1 MMSKA
6 ANVPPSPSLIV
17 AWLRLLVLLPLF
29 LLRDSSARTTWP
41 SPLELENTIARIAH
55 PAAFIPDDVD
65 GLVSVSFFDP
75 ATVSAATKRGWQ
87 WTPDSRAIS
96 AVPAVPA
103 ASSNSA
109 TLTALTALTAIHPAN
124 PPPHPALTP
133 VRPARTLAALQHAPV
148 LPASPATGVQHT
160 QHTQHAQLAAHWRHS
175 PQLRDR
181 FLASLWGNPAP
192 TMPHDPAAS
201 TAPTFRRSSL
211 GDPTAH
217 AALDARLS
225 FNPLTVVSSQLR
237 GFANAPAL
245 TTEFAPDPTTR
256 REYNFVGCRLPGR
269 AAELRFGLM
278 DLTEKQFRL
287 NPGNVC
293 SEESRERT
301 AMVSARF
308 KF

>member
-6 ANVPPSPSLIV
+6 ANVPPTPSLIV

-55 PAAFIPDDVD
+55 PAALIPADADD
-65 GLVSVSFFDP
+65 LVSLSFFDS
-75 ATVSAATKRGWQ
+75 ATIGAATKRRWE
-87 WTPDSRAIS
+87 WTPDSRASLSS
-96 AVPAVPA
+96 AEAARSNPVAPPASP
-103 ASSNSA
+103 
-109 TLTALTALTAIHPAN
+109 AIHPAN
-124 PPPHPALTP
+124 PSPHPAPHPTH
-133 VRPARTLAALQHAPV
+133 PARTLAARQTASQLPSSAPAAV
-148 LPASPATGVQHT
+148 PPA
-160 QHTQHAQLAAHWRHS
+160 QHAQLAAHWRHS

-287 NPGNVC
+287 NPGNVR